1 MSTLKKI
8 QQILWAKTSQE
19 RASVATVIAD
29 KTDLKPKKKKIIKK
43 KEKTI

>member
-29 KTDLKPKKKKIIKK
+29 KTDLKPKKKKNHK
-43 KEKTI
+43 